1 MRLQLPAVEIAQE
14 KEMKLYLTKLTVGQI
29 KELIKSKQLVPDTYN
44 PDIKLE
50 GGYQRELDKNRTR
63 KILNFL
69 ESNYKIVLHIMP
81 TSIVLSAR
89 KSTTEPI
96 TFNKGKLI
104 IGDDATLFVVDG
116 QHRVWGMKEHK
127 DRNYEIPTTI
137 IYGLNEHQEAAQFL
151 VINSTQK
158 KVDPSLQ
165 LRVLFYAQEK
175 LMMNLIKEIKN
186 VIPWQS
192 WKLEA
197 LKVAISLEN
206 DPENPLYKRVKQPND
221 PSSEWRPIK
230 EGSFVDSFRHMC
242 SENSPISQVPMD
254 LKAKYLKKYWINIKE
269 LWPKPF
275 EEEHLSDY
283 ILVGPFG
290 VGTFNT
296 LFPSI
301 LTLNTAID
309 ISFEDLLRPISKKYP
324 AKSWIRRKGELSKL
338 GGGHGTYK
346 YVAEEFMKAIS
357 RNFDYLN
364 VRAYERIREKAPHK
378 MKGLV
383 DKAYDMLSPLQL
395 KSSENMKTEVGKH
408 KRACYVLVNLK
419 ENMNVDVYVG
429 QSKTV
434 EKRLSSHSKKFNL
447 YNMEPC
453 ANEQEMNHLEG
464 TLWHLV
470 KENVR
475 SNANHPNADFC
486 PFCA

>member
-1 MRLQLPAVEIAQE
+1 MRLQLPAVEIVQD
-14 KEMKLYLTKLTVGQI
+14 KEMKLYLTKLTVRQI
-29 KELIKSKQLVPDTYN
+29 KGLIDSKQLVPDTYN
-44 PDIKLE
+44 PDIRLE
-50 GGYQRELDKNRTR
+50 SGYQRTLDKNRMR

-69 ESNYKIVLHIMP
+69 ESKYKIVLHIMP

-89 KSTTEPI
+89 KSNTEPI
-96 TFNKGKLI
+96 KFNKGQLI
-104 IGDDATLFVVDG
+104 VGDDARLFVVDG
-116 QHRVWGMKEHK
+116 QHRVYGMKEHK

-137 IYGLNEHQEAAQFL
+137 VYGLNEHQEAAQFL

-197 LKVAISLEN
+197 LKIAIELEN
-206 DPENPLYKRVKQPND
+206 DPENPWYKRVKQPND
-221 PSSEWRPIK
+221 PSSEWKPIK

-254 LKAKYLKKYWINIKE
+254 MKAKYLRKYWNTIKE
-269 LWPKPF
+269 LWTKPF

-283 ILVGPFG
+283 ILVAPFG
-290 VGTFNT
+290 AGVLNT

-309 ISFEDLLRPISKKYP
+309 TSFEDLLKPISKRYP
-324 AKSWIRRKGELSKL
+324 VRSWSRRKGELSKL
-338 GGGHGTYK
+338 GGGHGTYT
-346 YVAEEFMKAIS
+346 YVAEEFLKTIS
-357 RNFDYLN
+357 KNFDYANL
-364 VRAYERIREKAPHK
+364 REYERIREKAPHK

-383 DKAYDMLSPLQL
+383 DKAYDMLSSLQL
-395 KSSENMKTEVGKH
+395 RSSENLKTEVGKH
-408 KRACYVLVNLK
+408 KRACYVLANLK
-419 ENMNVDVYVG
+419 ENMNMDVYVR

-470 KENVR
+470 KESVR
-475 SNANHPNADFC
+475 ANENHPNAEFC